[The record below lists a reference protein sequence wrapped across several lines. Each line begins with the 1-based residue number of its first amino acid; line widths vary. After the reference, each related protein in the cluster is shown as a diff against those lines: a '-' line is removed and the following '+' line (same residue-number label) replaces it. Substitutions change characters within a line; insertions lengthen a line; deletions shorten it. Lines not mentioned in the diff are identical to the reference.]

1 MVLLHLV
8 LGTAIH
14 VAPMQ
19 VKDSTVMTLRPAST
33 VGTGMTWV
41 ALDSTRHVV
50 DQGTTPATLKLPPTA
65 PTLVYCVERGAGDL
79 EILLRN
85 RDYRI
90 TATARCTKVTVRGLA
105 IRTEAIRDPRAIGNK

>member
-1 MVLLHLV
+1 MILLHLV
-8 LGTAIH
+8 FSTVIH

-19 VKDSTVMTLRPAST
+19 VKDSTAMTLRPASN

-50 DQGTTPATLKLPPTA
+50 DQGTTPATLKISPTA
-65 PTLVYCVERGAGDL
+65 PTLIYCVERGAGDL
-79 EILLRN
+79 EIVLRN
-85 RDYRI
+85 SGYRI

-105 IRTEAIRDPRAIGNK
+105 IRTEAMRDPRAVGGK